1 MTLKT
6 SNVILVATM
15 GSTRN
20 HVLQQLLTKQRCT
33 INDLA
38 EAVRIDPISVR
49 HHIVKLEGEGL
60 VDSTAERHGV
70 GRPRR
75 VYFLTEAGMELF
87 PGRTIRFTNKL
98 LEQLKSQLPS
108 DAYENLF
115 DKLAADLSDNYLGGE
130 DFDRLTL
137 TQRLELIKDWLTSE
151 GYTVQIER
159 NDQEILI
166 KESSCPYYYVGQ
178 QHGEVC
184 TIDKRLI
191 AKVLSV
197 EPERT
202 TCLLHGDSLC
212 TYVVPLS
219 AIKENIPS

>member
-75 VYFLTEAGMELF
+75 VYFLTEAGME
-87 PGRTIRFTNKL
+87 
-98 LEQLKSQLPS
+98 QLKSQLPS

-115 DKLAADLSDNYLGGE
+115 DKLAWIHNCLRRRCCFSRQPQKLLFHLSL
-130 DFDRLTL
+130 
-137 TQRLELIKDWLTSE
+137 
-151 GYTVQIER
+151 
-159 NDQEILI
+159 DQGLF
-166 KESSCPYYYVGQ
+166 
-178 QHGEVC
+178 
-184 TIDKRLI
+184 
-191 AKVLSV
+191 
-197 EPERT
+197 
-202 TCLLHGDSLC
+202 
-212 TYVVPLS
+212 PLR
-219 AIKENIPS
+219 